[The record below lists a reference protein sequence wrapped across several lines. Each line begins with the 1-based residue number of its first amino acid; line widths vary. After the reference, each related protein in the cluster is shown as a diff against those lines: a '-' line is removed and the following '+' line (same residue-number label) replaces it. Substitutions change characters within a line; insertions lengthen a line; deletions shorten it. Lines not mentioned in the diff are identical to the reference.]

1 MGTTD
6 THLHL
11 WDLSRV
17 EYDWLAAAQD
27 SILSRTHGPEEIQT
41 QLEQA
46 GVHRAVLVQ
55 SANSIEDTGYMFEM
69 SRTYDWIAGVVAW
82 LPLTDP
88 LWSHRLLESYQ
99 DEPYFKGIRH
109 LMHIEKDDRWLMD
122 PKVQESLQI
131 LADQD
136 IPLDVVTINV
146 HQFDAVLETARRI
159 PSLRIVIDHLSQ
171 PPAFDTPTY
180 DEWAVRMREA
190 STLPQIW
197 LKVSGLGTIPRNMN
211 QSLEDRFLPILAE
224 LIEQFGFDR
233 ILCGGDWPIS
243 RLDRTYADTWA
254 AIRLL
259 FEKLT
264 NEEVQLQK
272 VYDLNAARCYGL

>member
-1 MGTTD
+1 VNITD

-17 EYDWLAAAQD
+17 ENDWLAAAQD

-171 PPAFDTPTY
+171 PPAFDTPAY
-180 DEWAVRMREA
+180 DQWAVRMREA
-190 STLPQIW
+190 STLPKIW
-197 LKVSGLGTIPRNMN
+197 LKVSGLGTIPRDMN
-211 QSLEDRFLPILAE
+211 QSLEDRFLPILAK

-254 AIRLL
+254 AIRSL

-264 NEEVQLQK
+264 NDEVQLQK
-272 VYDLNAARCYGL
+272 VYDLNAGRCYGL

>member
-1 MGTTD
+1 MNITD

-17 EYDWLAAAQD
+17 EYDWLAAAKD
-27 SILSRTHGPEEIQT
+27 SILCRTHGPEEIQT

-46 GVHRAVLVQ
+46 GVNRAVLVQ
-55 SANSIEDTGYMFEM
+55 SANSIEDTGYMFEK

-99 DEPYFKGIRH
+99 DEPFFKGIRH
-109 LMHIEKDDRWLMD
+109 LMHIEKNDRWLMD
-122 PKVQESLQI
+122 PNVQESLQI

-159 PSLRIVIDHLSQ
+159 PSLRIIIDHLSQ
-171 PPAFDTPTY
+171 PPAFDTPAY
-180 DEWAVRMREA
+180 DEWTVRMREA

-211 QSLEDRFLPILAE
+211 QSLEDRFLPILTE

-243 RLDRTYADTWA
+243 RLERTYPDTWA
-254 AIRLL
+254 AIRSL

-272 VYDLNAARCYGL
+272 VYELNATQCYGL

>member
-1 MGTTD
+1 VNITD

-17 EYDWLAAAQD
+17 EYDWLAAAKD
-27 SILSRTHGPEEIQT
+27 SILCRTHGPEEIQT
-41 QLEQA
+41 QLEQG

-55 SANSIEDTGYMFEM
+55 SANSIEDTGYMFEV

-88 LWSHRLLESYQ
+88 VWSQRLLESYQ
-99 DEPYFKGIRH
+99 DEPFFKGIRH

-122 PKVQESLQI
+122 PKVQESLKI
-131 LADQD
+131 LADQG
-136 IPLDVVTINV
+136 IPLDVVTINDQ
-146 HQFDAVLETARRI
+146 QFDSVLETANHI

-171 PPAFDTPTY
+171 PPQSATPEY
-180 DEWAVRMREA
+180 REWSARMRDAA
-190 STLPQIW
+190 SLPKIW
-197 LKVSGLGTIPRNMN
+197 LKVSGLGTIPRTMN
-211 QSLEDRFLPILAE
+211 QSLEDRFLPILTE

-243 RLDRTYADTWA
+243 RLDRPYADTWA
-254 AIRLL
+254 SIRSM

-264 NEEVQLQK
+264 NQEEELQK
-272 VYDLNAARCYGL
+272 VYDLNATRCYGL